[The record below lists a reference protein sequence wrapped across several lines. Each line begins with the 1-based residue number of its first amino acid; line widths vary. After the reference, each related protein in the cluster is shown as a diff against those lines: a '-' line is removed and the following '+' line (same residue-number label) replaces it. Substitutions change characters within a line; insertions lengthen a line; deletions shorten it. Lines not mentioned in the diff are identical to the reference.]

1 MDKEQHIEALYQIV
15 HLAENHQIL
24 DDLLENVTKEKVM
37 QTINQL
43 VIREDE

>member
-24 DDLLENVTKEKVM
+24 DDLLENVTKEKSHANY
-37 QTINQL
+37 QPISN
-43 VIREDE
+43 